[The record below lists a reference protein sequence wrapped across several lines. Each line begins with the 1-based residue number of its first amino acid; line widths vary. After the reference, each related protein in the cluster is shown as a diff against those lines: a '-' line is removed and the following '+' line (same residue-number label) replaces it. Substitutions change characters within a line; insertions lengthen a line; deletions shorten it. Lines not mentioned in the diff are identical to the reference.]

1 VVALSSAEA
10 KFRGMVKGL
19 CELLWLRR
27 LLSEISFASN
37 SEMNLYCDN
46 KAAIKISQNPI
57 QYDRTKHIEIDQHF
71 IKQNLEEKVICFPF
85 VRLEDQLADMFT
97 KAVSNKN
104 FHSSLDKLGI
114 KDIFSLT

>member
-10 KFRGMVKGL
+10 EFRGMAKGL

-27 LLSEISFASN
+27 LLSEIGFAPN

-46 KAAIKISQNPI
+46 KATIEISQNPI
-57 QYDRTKHIEIDQHF
+57 QHDKTKHIEIDRHF
-71 IKQNLEEKVICFPF
+71 IKQNLEEKVIRFPF
-85 VRLEDQLADMFT
+85 VRSEDQLANMLT

-114 KDIFSLT
+114 KDISTPT